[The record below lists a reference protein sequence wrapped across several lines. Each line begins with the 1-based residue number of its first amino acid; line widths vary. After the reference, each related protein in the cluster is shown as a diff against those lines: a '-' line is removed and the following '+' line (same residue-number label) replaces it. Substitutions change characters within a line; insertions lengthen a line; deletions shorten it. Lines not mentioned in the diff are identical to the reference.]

1 MLVLT
6 ERWKLSS
13 LPVSALKKTPPHG
26 GAPRA
31 GFLTWREVFDL
42 THPKRSEDTQH
53 EEAPEF
59 LHRWDN
65 EFRTILNAMP
75 RARSKARTRNMK
87 KRLRYFIVGI
97 TNSAPSLTPDGQ
109 REVTVLVL
117 V

>member
-1 MLVLT
+1 M
-6 ERWKLSS
+6 
-13 LPVSALKKTPPHG
+13 KKRL
-26 GAPRA
+26 A
-31 GFLTWREVFDL
+31 
-42 THPKRSEDTQH
+42 S
-53 EEAPEF
+53 

-65 EFRTILNAMP
+65 EFRTILNAMPRARSKARTRNMKKRLASLHRWDSEFRTILNAMP

>member
-1 MLVLT
+1 M
-6 ERWKLSS
+6 
-13 LPVSALKKTPPHG
+13 KK
-26 GAPRA
+26 R
-31 GFLTWREVFDL
+31 L
-42 THPKRSEDTQH
+42 
-53 EEAPEF
+53 EF